1 MVKTQY
7 VDSDLLNEKISDSP
21 LKIKELCETLGIS
34 RQAFDKKRLGIT
46 KFRQSEVF
54 VMCSLLHI
62 NADEKS
68 KIFYF

>member
-7 VDSDLLNEKISDSP
+7 VDSDLLNEKISESP
-21 LKIKELCETLGIS
+21 LKIKDICEILGIS

-46 KFRQSEVF
+46 KFRQAEVF
-54 VMCSLLHI
+54 VLCSILHI
-62 NADEKS
+62 TEEEKP